1 MNINMCLFEF
11 YLKKKK
17 FAEFY
22 RFYQTISIPYITV
35 LLLCHSPYTL
45 TEAHKYELHLTEA
58 PGS

>member
-1 MNINMCLFEF
+1 MCLFEF